1 MVIGSL
7 GGILLNLVSV
17 LGFSMYLKS
26 VPGAV
31 LRGRMHSDIP
41 ELCIDHIGIAVSTFA
56 P

>member
-1 MVIGSL
+1 MVFGSL

-31 LRGRMHSDIP
+31 LRGRMHPDVL
-41 ELCIDHIGIAVSTFA
+41 ELCIDHTGIAVSTLA